1 MTITPLYPRERTD
14 EEKLRHLKRERKRL
28 KRRWKMAVD
37 KDERAK
43 LMAELQDNRNRIN
56 KISKKLGL
64 KLIDDS
70 DILE

>member
-1 MTITPLYPRERTD
+1 
-14 EEKLRHLKRERKRL
+14 
-28 KRRWKMAVD
+28 MAVD